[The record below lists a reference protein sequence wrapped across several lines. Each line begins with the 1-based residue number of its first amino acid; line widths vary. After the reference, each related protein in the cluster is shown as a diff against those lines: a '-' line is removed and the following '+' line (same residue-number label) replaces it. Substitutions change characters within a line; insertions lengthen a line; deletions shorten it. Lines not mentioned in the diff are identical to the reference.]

1 MASKVKK
8 KETIKAQTFGD
19 DGRQLNIYFPVSFE
33 VIFAQ
38 ISIMYVIPSEPADQR
53 KERQSIFKIS
63 SLTLTFRHRLWRI
76 KKRPCSV
83 D

>member
-1 MASKVKK
+1 M
-8 KETIKAQTFGD
+8 TFGND
-19 DGRQLNIYFPVSFE
+19 ERQLNVYFPVYFE

-38 ISIMYVIPSEPADQR
+38 ISIMFVIPSEPADKR

-63 SLTLTFRHRLWRI
+63 SLTLKFRYRLWRI